1 MTPTPRSEV
10 RDTPKFFKRFKD
22 GSGSSHIDEHAVKS
36 AYRRWAPVYD
46 HTFGK
51 VAAEGRKHSV
61 EIINQSRG
69 RVLEVGVGTGLSLPT
84 YARHLEIVG
93 IDLSPQ
99 MIECARKLHPIIEF
113 RQADMEALPVANGT
127 WAGLV
132 AFYSLI
138 HVPRDRVVATLREFR
153 RVLRPRGL
161 LLLAFHIGAGVVHLD
176 EWWGHRV
183 SVDFVFFCS
192 GEVERYLTA
201 AGFEVERSTERDP
214 YPPEVEHQSRRGYV
228 LARSAATKDAV

>member
-1 MTPTPRSEV
+1 MSDQSGHDPRTSYDTVADDYTTRIAAELRHKPFDRLLLDQFAEQV
-10 RDTPKFFKRFKD
+10 RDLGWVSDIGCGP
-22 GSGSSHIDEHAVKS
+22 GH
-36 AYRRWAPVYD
+36 
-46 HTFGK
+46 
-51 VAAEGRKHSV
+51 VARYLHD
-61 EIINQSRG
+61 RG
-69 RVLEVGVGTGLSLPT
+69 VRV
-84 YARHLEIVG
+84 VG
-93 IDLSPQ
+93 IDLSPR

-127 WAGLV
+127 WAGIV

-228 LARSAATKDAV
+228 LARAAATTDAV

>member
-1 MTPTPRSEV
+1 MSDQSAHDPRTSYDTVADDYTARIAAELRHKPFDRLLLDQFAEQV
-10 RDTPKFFKRFKD
+10 RDL
-22 GSGSSHIDEHAVKS
+22 GC
-36 AYRRWAPVYD
+36 
-46 HTFGK
+46 
-51 VAAEGRKHSV
+51 VADIGCGPGHVARYLHD
-61 EIINQSRG
+61 RG
-69 RVLEVGVGTGLSLPT
+69 VRV
-84 YARHLEIVG
+84 VG

-127 WAGLV
+127 WAGIV

-228 LARSAATKDAV
+228 LARAAATTDAV